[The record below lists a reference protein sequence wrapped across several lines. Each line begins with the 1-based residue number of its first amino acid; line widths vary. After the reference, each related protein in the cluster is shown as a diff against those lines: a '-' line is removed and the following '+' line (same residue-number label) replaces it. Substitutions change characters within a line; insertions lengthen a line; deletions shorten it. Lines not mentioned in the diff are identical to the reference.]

1 MTVTEQS
8 HAFICRWCCILISKV
23 IVGYVFRVLLLDLLL
38 FMFRRLYSYA
48 LSGICFRLGMAHFSA
63 FDDITAFLFKF
74 VRIRF

>member
-1 MTVTEQS
+1 MSLVLYFDLKG
-8 HAFICRWCCILISKV
+8 HCGLRVPCITIRPFV
-23 IVGYVFRVLLLDLLL
+23 VYVQ
-38 FMFRRLYSYA
+38 RLYSYA